1 MPELLFFY
9 LFGAGFAWIW
19 LYSPFF
25 TDRLQRVRSNLLA
38 RAMMLVPLACLGII
52 WYVLDNLAASDV
64 RNDYFYIVHY
74 LLLGAFWI
82 GVGEWLFRLMGISIV
97 YDIIERA
104 NPAAF
109 AALTGAMVGLTL
121 CFSGS
126 NIGEGPGDWAVWFTA
141 LLATLVYAL
150 VWFSYNWLAQIDLA
164 VTMHR
169 DLASGI
175 RLGGFLIGAG
185 LIIGR
190 AAVGNWYSESDTIA
204 DMIQY
209 GSPVLLLLLVA
220 IVLDFVCRPT
230 ITLPSRSAPVFGV
243 LPALLFIAGAVY
255 YLSVGTFPA

>member
-25 TDRLQRVRSNLLA
+25 ADRLQRVRSNVLA
-38 RAMMLVPLACLGII
+38 RVMMVVPLACLALV

-74 LLLGAFWI
+74 LLLGALWI
-82 GVGEWLFRLMGISIV
+82 GAGEGLFRLMGISIPFDV
-97 YDIIERA
+97 IERA

-109 AALTGAMVGLTL
+109 AALTGGMLGLTL

-150 VWFSYNWLAQIDLA
+150 VWFVYTWLTQIDYA

-175 RLGGFLIGAG
+175 RLGGFLIAAG

-190 AAVGNWYSESDTIA
+190 AAVGNWSSESATIA

-220 IVLDFVCRPT
+220 IVLDYVCRPT
-230 ITLPSRSAPVFGV
+230 ATFPARSAPVFGV